1 MILRVILK
9 NFLSFNDEVQFDM
22 FPNMKR
28 TTLSNHITML
38 NEKLP
43 VLKMAAI
50 YGANGA
56 GKSNLLKGIN
66 FLKAIAL
73 NKSFLD
79 KDTFG
84 KYIFALKE
92 NTGTEPMELTIEF
105 ETKTGIPYIY
115 SVEIMNTGI
124 VSEILQISGLGS
136 EENHNVFTRKEGKI
150 EYAVTPSEEVG
161 NMVLGWIEKNPFS
174 SLLTINNDM
183 PVLTDENISIA
194 QKWFEDELTIIG
206 LHSFNPALI
215 GIFKSNKEINQFASD
230 IFKVL
235 GLGINRVNVETEN
248 FEDWMSTHDISN
260 LPMDKLKEM
269 RSGVL
274 SEVVDFRN
282 TRSISVEDGVQKISQ
297 MLFQQFGKNGFSKDM
312 DIQAQS
318 DGTVRLLSLVPALYL
333 SLIHI

>member
-105 ETKTGIPYIY
+105 ETKNRNSIYILCGNY
-115 SVEIMNTGI
+115 
-124 VSEILQISGLGS
+124 
-136 EENHNVFTRKEGKI
+136 
-150 EYAVTPSEEVG
+150 EY
-161 NMVLGWIEKNPFS
+161 W
-174 SLLTINNDM
+174 DC
-183 PVLTDENISIA
+183 
-194 QKWFEDELTIIG
+194 
-206 LHSFNPALI
+206 
-215 GIFKSNKEINQFASD
+215 
-230 IFKVL
+230 
-235 GLGINRVNVETEN
+235 
-248 FEDWMSTHDISN
+248 
-260 LPMDKLKEM
+260 
-269 RSGVL
+269 
-274 SEVVDFRN
+274 FRN
-282 TRSISVEDGVQKISQ
+282 TTDFR
-297 MLFQQFGKNGFSKDM
+297 FGFGRKTIMFSLAKRAKSNM
-312 DIQAQS
+312 QL
-318 DGTVRLLSLVPALYL
+318 RLQRK
-333 SLIHI
+333 

>member
-115 SVEIMNTGI
+115 SVEIMNTGLFPKYYRFP
-124 VSEILQISGLGS
+124 VW
-136 EENHNVFTRKEGKI
+136 VRKKTI
-150 EYAVTPSEEVG
+150 
-161 NMVLGWIEKNPFS
+161 MFS
-174 SLLTINNDM
+174 L
-183 PVLTDENISIA
+183 A
-194 QKWFEDELTIIG
+194 KR
-206 LHSFNPALI
+206 A
-215 GIFKSNKEINQFASD
+215 KSNMQ
-230 IFKVL
+230 L
-235 GLGINRVNVETEN
+235 
-248 FEDWMSTHDISN
+248 
-260 LPMDKLKEM
+260 
-269 RSGVL
+269 
-274 SEVVDFRN
+274 
-282 TRSISVEDGVQKISQ
+282 
-297 MLFQQFGKNGFSKDM
+297 
-312 DIQAQS
+312 
-318 DGTVRLLSLVPALYL
+318 RLQRK
-333 SLIHI
+333 